1 MTVYSYTARAA
12 DGQKVHGSIEAES
25 PPAAARMIMERG
37 ASVLSI
43 EERRVFHFPRILRLR
58 SGITAEERIAFFQEL
73 SVLLAVGIPVHCAL
87 ERLLAGEHGTSMG
100 RVIRTL
106 HRAVMH
112 GMSLSQAMSMQRQV
126 FSSVLVGMVRA
137 GEESGALD
145 VVLRAAA
152 SFLTEVHRTREAVRS
167 ALLYPCFLLAATLLV
182 LALMTVFVLPIFA
195 ILLADLH
202 TALPLPTRLLL
213 AVSAQMSAAPAQ
225 TILVGGTILT
235 AVGLV
240 LRVPSVRFLWDRF
253 LLHLPIL
260 GDLVSFGTWQ
270 MILRIL
276 AILLHSGI
284 RLDRA
289 VALACTVTGNR
300 VLERRLQH
308 VERCLIEGH
317 SLTQILSDEPYLPP
331 LLRGM
336 LAAGEEAGEL
346 EHILPQAADYCGRR
360 AEAIG
365 QRAAALAEPIMIVF
379 VAGVIFFAV
388 LSFLLPI
395 FDAMDAMM

>member
-58 SGITAEERIAFFQEL
+58 SGITAEECIAFLQEL

-213 AVSAQMSAAPAQ
+213 AVSAQMSAAHAQ
-225 TILVGGTILT
+225 TYSWGGRSSPPSGSSCVCRLCASCGIGFFCICPFWEILC
-235 AVGLV
+235 
-240 LRVPSVRFLWDRF
+240 
-253 LLHLPIL
+253 
-260 GDLVSFGTWQ
+260 
-270 MILRIL
+270 
-276 AILLHSGI
+276 HS
-284 RLDRA
+284 A
-289 VALACTVTGNR
+289 
-300 VLERRLQH
+300 H
-308 VERCLIEGH
+308 
-317 SLTQILSDEPYLPP
+317 
-331 LLRGM
+331 
-336 LAAGEEAGEL
+336 
-346 EHILPQAADYCGRR
+346 GR
-360 AEAIG
+360 
-365 QRAAALAEPIMIVF
+365 
-379 VAGVIFFAV
+379 
-388 LSFLLPI
+388 
-395 FDAMDAMM
+395 

>member
-58 SGITAEERIAFFQEL
+58 SGITAEECIAFLQEL

-126 FSSVLVGMVRA
+126 FSSVQVGMVRA

-300 VLERRLQH
+300 VLERRRSCG
-308 VERCLIEGH
+308 ECW
-317 SLTQILSDEPYLPP
+317 P
-331 LLRGM
+331 LGRRQGNSSIFSHRRRTTA
-336 LAAGEEAGEL
+336 AAGRRPL
-346 EHILPQAADYCGRR
+346 DSVRRHLPNR
-360 AEAIG
+360 
-365 QRAAALAEPIMIVF
+365 
-379 VAGVIFFAV
+379 
-388 LSFLLPI
+388 S
-395 FDAMDAMM
+395 

>member
-1 MTVYSYTARAA
+1 M
-12 DGQKVHGSIEAES
+12 
-25 PPAAARMIMERG
+25 
-37 ASVLSI
+37 
-43 EERRVFHFPRILRLR
+43 
-58 SGITAEERIAFFQEL
+58 
-73 SVLLAVGIPVHCAL
+73 
-87 ERLLAGEHGTSMG
+87 
-100 RVIRTL
+100 
-106 HRAVMH
+106 
-112 GMSLSQAMSMQRQV
+112 
-126 FSSVLVGMVRA
+126 
-137 GEESGALD
+137 
-145 VVLRAAA
+145 
-152 SFLTEVHRTREAVRS
+152 
-167 ALLYPCFLLAATLLV
+167 
-182 LALMTVFVLPIFA
+182 
-195 ILLADLH
+195 
-202 TALPLPTRLLL
+202 
-213 AVSAQMSAAPAQ
+213 
-225 TILVGGTILT
+225 
-235 AVGLV
+235 
-240 LRVPSVRFLWDRF
+240 
-253 LLHLPIL
+253 
-260 GDLVSFGTWQ
+260 SFGTWQ

>member
-58 SGITAEERIAFFQEL
+58 SGITAEECIAFLQEL

-195 ILLADLH
+195 VLLADLH

-225 TILVGGTILT
+225 TILT